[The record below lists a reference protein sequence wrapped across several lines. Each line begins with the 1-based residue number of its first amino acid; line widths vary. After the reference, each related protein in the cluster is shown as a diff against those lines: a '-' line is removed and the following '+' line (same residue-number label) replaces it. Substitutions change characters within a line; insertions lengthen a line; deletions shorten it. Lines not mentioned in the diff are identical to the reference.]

1 MALFYDCTVSRK
13 SRKRSHPI
21 SSLTAAKYKGPIWG
35 PGPCPSQYSKKQEG
49 RGKQKGLSLKQP
61 FHEHILPASKS
72 EATCCNFELPE
83 CLAWLRK
90 TSLTTF
96 LDAQRPIP
104 LGLFAK
110 EPFFLLPHCMSC
122 GILVPGP
129 EFELVPPEV
138 EAQSPNH
145 WATRE
150 VPDGTL
156 RLKNRVL
163 CSAPDKGYHP
173 RFLPWHKPLLHHKV
187 LPSPALALSTLE
199 WRTLSGVHRQM
210 SSGSISVRPQ
220 FVECTSICNYTP

>member
-35 PGPCPSQYSKKQEG
+35 PGPCPSQYCKKQEG

-122 GILVPGP
+122 GILVP
-129 EFELVPPEV
+129 FFFFF
-138 EAQSPNH
+138 
-145 WATRE
+145 ATLHVMRNLSSW
-150 VPDGTL
+150 T
-156 RLKNRVL
+156 RV
-163 CSAPDKGYHP
+163 
-173 RFLPWHKPLLHHKV
+173 
-187 LPSPALALSTLE
+187 
-199 WRTLSGVHRQM
+199 
-210 SSGSISVRPQ
+210 
-220 FVECTSICNYTP
+220 